1 MKFVKQLFNF
11 YLDSSIHVALS
22 VYALTWVSLLEF
34 DMPYNESILYFN
46 FYATITGYNFVK
58 YFGIAKFHHRRLTT
72 ELKSIQLFSLICFV
86 LMCFYALRLSTKTML
101 YICGFGLLTFFYAIP
116 FMPKH
121 FFLDKQQNLRSIGGL
136 KIYLIALIW
145 AGVTVFLP
153 LINNDFLIETDNLIA
168 GLQRFVFIVVLMLP
182 FEIRDLQYDSIKL
195 ATIPQ
200 KIGIAK
206 TKFLGA
212 ILLILFVV
220 LHFFKNKWQFTQ
232 SIPLVLTTLVTGCF
246 LVLSTKKQ
254 PVYFSAFFV
263 ESIPVLWL
271 ILLLIIC

>member
-58 YFGIAKFHHRRLTT
+58 YFGTAKFHHRRLTT
-72 ELKSIQLFSLICFV
+72 GLKSIQLFSLICFV

-116 FMPKH
+116 FLPKH
-121 FFLDKQQNLRSIGGL
+121 LFLDKQQNLRSIGGL

-153 LINNDFLIETDNLIA
+153 LINNDFLIETDNLIS

-220 LHFFKNKWQFTQ
+220 LQFFKNEWQFTQ

-254 PVYFSAFFV
+254 PVYYSAFFV
-263 ESIPVLWL
+263 ESIPILWL
-271 ILLLIIC
+271 ILLLISC